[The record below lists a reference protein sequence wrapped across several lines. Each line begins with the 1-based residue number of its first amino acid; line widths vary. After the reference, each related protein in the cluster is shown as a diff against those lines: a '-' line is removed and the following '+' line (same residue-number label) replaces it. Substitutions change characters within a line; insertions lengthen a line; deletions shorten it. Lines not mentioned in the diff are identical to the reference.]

1 MPRVLTSKD
10 RVLTAI
16 ARQEPDRVP
25 IDYAANP
32 GIDRRLKGHYGL
44 REDDGEGLLQALG
57 VDFRGA
63 RAPFTGVN
71 RHEQLR
77 DRQVDAFGI
86 HRRWVE
92 HQTGGY
98 WDLCDFPL
106 RDADE
111 EAVAEWPMPTADDYD
126 YSGIA
131 ESCRGHAAHAVV
143 GGGSGL
149 CCIINTAGFLRGME
163 QVLLDLA
170 TDDSAGLLL
179 IDRRLE
185 HDLEVAARTLD
196 AAKGGIDVLK
206 MGEDLGSQFCPLI
219 SLELFRK
226 HIRPRHQRLLD
237 LAKAYDVPVMIHTC
251 GYSSWAYQ
259 DYSELGVTIVDT
271 LQPEATN
278 MSPEHLKATYGDRL
292 AFHGCIS
299 TAGPVATGTVEG
311 VTADVRRTLEIMMP
325 GGGYCLA
332 PTHQLQDNSPTENV
346 VALYEAATKYGQYRT
361 TGRKV

>member
-1 MPRVLTSKD
+1 MATPFSSKD

-16 ARQEPDRVP
+16 ARQQPDRVP

-32 GIDRRLKGHYGL
+32 GIDRRLKAHYGL
-44 REDDGEGLLQALG
+44 GDDDREGLLQALG

-63 RAPFTGVN
+63 RAAFTGVN
-71 RHEQLR
+71 RHEQLP

-106 RDADE
+106 READE
-111 EAVAEWPMPTADDYD
+111 EAVASWPMPSADDYD
-126 YSGIA
+126 YSTVA
-131 ESCRGHAAHAVV
+131 ADCRSRAHYAVT
-143 GGGSGL
+143 GGGAGL

-163 QVLLDLA
+163 QVLIDLA
-170 TDDSAGLLL
+170 TDDPAGLLL

-185 HDLEVAARTLD
+185 HDLQVAARTLE
-196 AAKGGIDVLK
+196 AAKGGIDILV

-219 SLELFRK
+219 SLGMFRK

-237 LAKAYDVPVMIHTC
+237 LAKSYGVPVMIHTC
-251 GYSSWAYQ
+251 GYSSWAYP
-259 DYSELGVTIVDT
+259 DYIEMGVSIVDT

-299 TAGPVATGTVEG
+299 TAGPVATGTVEE
-311 VTADVRRTLEIMMP
+311 VTADVHRTLEIMMP

-332 PTHQLQDNSPTENV
+332 PTHQLQDNSPTKNV
-346 VALYEAATKYGQYRT
+346 VALYDAAKSYGRYRP
-361 TGRKV
+361 GRQAS